1 MAISKVIFADV
12 DGPLSPIRCYVLGQ
26 LPGAGG
32 SMKCMDPVAVATVV
46 NLCRRSGARI
56 VVSSSWRGWGKEK
69 CLDLFARNG
78 LGLELIHEDWATP
91 HNAGAVRAGEIKDWL
106 ARHPEVTHYAVLDDG
121 VVDVPNLVRV
131 STQDGILFEHQRA
144 LERLLGLERE
154 NDFKDNPDECK
165 HRWIGTGEGRF
176 LCENCDTTAAPG
188 DQRCPW
194 TASEA
199 LVALRRCMNDACG
212 VALGPD
218 WPAVYC
224 SNRCALDDA

>member
-1 MAISKVIFADV
+1 MTTKVIFVDV

-46 NLCRRSGARI
+46 SLCRRSGAKV

-69 CLDLFARNG
+69 CLGLFARNG
-78 LGLELIHEDWATP
+78 IGLEWIHEDWSTP
-91 HNAGAVRAGEIKDWL
+91 RNAGAVREGEIKDWL
-106 ARHPEVTHYAVLDDG
+106 ARHPEITHHAVLDDG
-121 VVDVPNLVRV
+121 VLDLPNLVRV
-131 STQDGILFEHQRA
+131 STHDGILFEHQRE

-154 NDFKDNPDECK
+154 NDFKDDPAECR

-176 LCENCDTTAAPG
+176 LCEMCDARAVPG
-188 DQRCPW
+188 DQCCPW

-199 LVALRRCMNDACG
+199 
-212 VALGPD
+212 
-218 WPAVYC
+218 PAVR
-224 SNRCALDDA
+224 STMTDPFTRP